1 MTWQMEAPA
10 LRLCERLWPESDQRN
25 PIEILRLAEDT
36 AAIVLDID
44 GVDYIVTMSPVPI
57 QRARPTHA

>member
-1 MTWQMEAPA
+1 MMWQMAGPA
-10 LRLCERLWPESDQRN
+10 LKLCERLWPESDQRN
-25 PIEILRLAEDT
+25 PHEILKLDENT

-57 QRARPTHA
+57 QRPRPTQ